1 MLLQPVWKGC
11 RWTQFVRPIR
21 RWNSTGTN
29 RGVPFSFK
37 DISNQEDITNISYPS
52 SSDPVLTKS
61 SGSSEVYKP
70 KEEVVKYILHG
81 KFTKNNTHLTF
92 SSVVE
97 DKNFHKNKGLTYNDT
112 MLYYLNLP
120 QKVKISLSTGCLGF
134 RKAARGE
141 YEAAFQTSGRM
152 FELIK
157 EKNMLNKDIEVVM
170 DDFGKGRAA
179 FISAL
184 VGKEGASVVKKVV
197 KISDATKLKFGGVRS
212 PKMRRL

>member
-52 SSDPVLTKS
+52 SSDSVLTKS
-61 SGSSEVYKP
+61 NGSSEVYKP

-112 MLYYLNLP
+112 MLYLSLIHIYSFFLLLLFQPPLLVLVCFVPKHFPLIHLP
-120 QKVKISLSTGCLGF
+120 FSFLSSFAVSLLSCSCLL
-134 RKAARGE
+134 
-141 YEAAFQTSGRM
+141 YTSRC
-152 FELIK
+152 
-157 EKNMLNKDIEVVM
+157 V
-170 DDFGKGRAA
+170 
-179 FISAL
+179 
-184 VGKEGASVVKKVV
+184 
-197 KISDATKLKFGGVRS
+197 
-212 PKMRRL
+212 